1 MDLHSVHS
9 ASSRVD
15 TIPAGTRLLA
25 SSVVIRHG
33 DRAPIGNIFD
43 RDVRGALREAFWATA
58 VLPPSDIESLNA
70 RFRVRGTGSAR
81 PPSAPRWPFGA
92 LTRRGADQ
100 SFIIGRH
107 LRHVYGPVLTA
118 PSNVECRSTCVSRT
132 VRTAQ
137 CFLSGLCT
145 SSSSWDDG
153 EVDDAALESLAIV
166 VEEAPEAWTIAHFN
180 YARALVPVMIED
192 YNSRN
197 AALQS
202 TPLAAEAKT
211 ELQRALP
218 QFRERWG
225 RASLLHFFD
234 ALRCRHSH
242 RCGAIAGVDEAAIAD
257 GISAG
262 IAGVFWRTFAERHGA
277 TSNGAMVSGALLEEV
292 AVSFAVAAAAAVP
305 GSTAAARA
313 ASPSLRV
320 YVGHDTTIMPL
331 LVGLGLDSD
340 EESGATRPW
349 PLYSSNVRLELLALE
364 PQEERAGVAAEASAP
379 RDVALRVRVVY
390 NGDVMRLPACGGVE
404 LCPLERFN
412 ALVMRARPRG
422 WRTLARGDA
431 AGGSPLAEAA
441 DAGRNDQ

>member
-1 MDLHSVHS
+1 MDRHTTHS
-9 ASSRVD
+9 ASGRVD
-15 TIPAGTRLLA
+15 SLPPGTRLLA

-33 DRAPIGNIFD
+33 DRAPIGNVFD
-43 RDVRGALREAFWATA
+43 QDVRGAVREAFWATS
-58 VLPPSDIESLNA
+58 VLAPSEMKRLNG
-70 RFRVRGTGSAR
+70 RFLVRRDGTGAPH
-81 PPSAPRWPFGA
+81 PPSAAHWPFGA

-107 LRHVYGPVLTA
+107 LRHVYGPAFTA
-118 PSNVECRSTCVSRT
+118 PRNVNCSSTCVSRT

-145 SSSSWDDG
+145 SRGTSWDDG
-153 EVDDAALESLAIV
+153 AVDGAALEALEIV

-180 YARALVPVMIED
+180 YAARTVPVLVED
-192 YNSRN
+192 YNSMN
-197 AALQS
+197 AELQLS
-202 TPLAAEAKT
+202 PLAVVAKT

-242 RCGAIAGVDEAAIAD
+242 RCGTIADVDEAAIAD
-257 GISAG
+257 GVADG
-262 IAGVFWRTFAERHGA
+262 ITSLFWRTFSARHGS

-292 AVSFAVAAAAAVP
+292 AVSFAIAAAAAVP
-305 GSTAAARA
+305 RSRAAARPPA
-313 ASPSLRV
+313 PSLHV

-331 LVGLGLDSD
+331 LVGLGLDRD
-340 EESGATRPW
+340 EETGAARPW
-349 PLYSSNVRLELLALE
+349 PLYSSHVRMELLAPVE
-364 PQEERAGVAAEASAP
+364 PEEDPDAVEEEGPP
-379 RDVALRVRVVY
+379 RDLALHVRVVF
-390 NGDVMRLPACGGVE
+390 NGEVMRLPACGGVE

-422 WRTLARGDA
+422 WRKLAEGDPV
-431 AGGSPLAEAA
+431 GGSPLADAA
-441 DAGRNDQ
+441 RNDE